1 MKLVVLKFGGTSV
14 ADVPQIKKIAL
25 KVKKEVNQG
34 NKVIVVVSA
43 MSGVTN
49 NLIDLVKTTSET
61 PSYSEYDVV
70 LSTGEQVTSALL
82 ASALNNLNI
91 KARSWL
97 GWQVP
102 IISDKSHDKALIE

>member
-1 MKLVVLKFGGTSV
+1 MVLKFGGTSV

-43 MSGVTN
+43 MAGVTN

-61 PSYSEYDVV
+61 
-70 LSTGEQVTSALL
+70 TFLL
-82 ASALNNLNI
+82 RI
-91 KARSWL
+91 
-97 GWQVP
+97 
-102 IISDKSHDKALIE
+102 